1 MADLPN
7 LDLIVT
13 GSGAMGCL
21 IAARLAL
28 AGVQVGVLDGWAE
41 GIAAIQ
47 ANGIRFVEEDGSEKI
62 IRVRAAVDGKDLPK
76 ASAAL
81 VMVKAWQTGATAE
94 RLAPCLLPGSVVLTL
109 QNGLGNDAILAE
121 SLPQAHVTAGVT
133 TAAATLLA
141 PGVTQARG
149 KGEIVL
155 GEDAQLARLAA
166 WFYNAGFAVHSE
178 KSLLSLQWGKLV
190 VNAAINPLTALLGV
204 PNGRLLEDAHIRTVF
219 TAMVDEAV
227 KVTEELHIPLPY
239 ADPQVYVSQVIRQT
253 AGNISSMLQ
262 DRRRGAPMEL
272 EAITG
277 ELLRYGAMAGVDM
290 PTHQA
295 IYHLLLAL
303 ESAPGNGVLEV
314 LK

>member
-7 LDLIVT
+7 LDLIIT

-21 IAARLAL
+21 LAARLAS
-28 AGVQVGVLDGWAE
+28 AGVQVAVLDGWTE

-47 ANGIRFVEEDGSEKI
+47 AKGIRLVEEDGSEKI
-62 IRVRAAVDGKDLPK
+62 ARVRTAVDGKELPK
-76 ASAAL
+76 ASTAL
-81 VMVKAWQTGATAE
+81 VMVKSWQTRAAAE
-94 RLAPCLLPGSVVLTL
+94 RLAPCLVPGSVVLTL
-109 QNGLGNDAILAE
+109 QNGLGNDAILADC
-121 SLPQAHVTAGVT
+121 LPQVHVTAGVT

-149 KGEIVL
+149 KGEIAL
-155 GEDAQLARLAA
+155 GEDVQLDRLAV
-166 WFYNAGFAVHSE
+166 WFRKASFTVHSE
-178 KSLLSLQWGKLV
+178 KSLVSLQWGKLV
-190 VNAAINPLTALLGV
+190 VNAAINPLTALLDV
-204 PNGRLLEDAHIRTVF
+204 PNGRLLEDAHLRTVLS
-219 TAMVDEAV
+219 ALVEEAV
-227 KVTEELHIPLPY
+227 RVAEELHIDLPY
-239 ADPQVYVSQVIRQT
+239 PDPQAYISQVIRQT

-295 IYHLLLAL
+295 VYHLLLAL
-303 ESAPGNGVLEV
+303 TSAPGNGVLEV
-314 LK
+314 SK